1 MLDGSALA
9 WLVPT
14 EYDKLIRD
22 RIPEIMDRAGVAYEI
37 DTLDDAA
44 YLAALRAKLVEEARE
59 AAEADGDTDL
69 TKELG
74 DLLEVVAAL
83 MAAVGLEPDEVETV
97 RARRRAE
104 RGGFEGRIRLVR
116 TDP

>member
-1 MLDGSALA
+1 M
-9 WLVPT
+9 PT

-44 YLAALRAKLVEEARE
+44 YLAALRAKLVEEAQE
-59 AAEADGDTDL
+59 AAEAPGAAEL

-74 DLLEVVAAL
+74 DVLEVVAAL
-83 MAAVGLEPDEVETV
+83 TAAAGLDADAIETV
-97 RARRRAE
+97 RARRREE
-104 RGGFEGRIRLVR
+104 RGGFERRIRLIR